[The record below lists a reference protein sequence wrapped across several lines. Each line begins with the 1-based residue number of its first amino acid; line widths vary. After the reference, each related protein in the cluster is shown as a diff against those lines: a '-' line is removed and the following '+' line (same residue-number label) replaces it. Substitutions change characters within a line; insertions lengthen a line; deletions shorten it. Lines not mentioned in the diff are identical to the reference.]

1 MDIIKTILKNK
12 LILALLLVFLFLLF
26 SKSTCNGKTGY
37 GLCYT
42 QDGEVIHLSPLNM
55 IFN

>member
-1 MDIIKTILKNK
+1 MNITEMIRKNK
-12 LILALLLVFLFLLF
+12 LVFALLLLFLFLIF

-55 IFN
+55 ILS

>member
-1 MDIIKTILKNK
+1 MSIIETIRKNK
-12 LILALLLVFLFLLF
+12 LVFALLLVFLFLLF

-42 QDGEVIHLSPLNM
+42 QDGKVIHFSPLNM
-55 IFN
+55 ILS